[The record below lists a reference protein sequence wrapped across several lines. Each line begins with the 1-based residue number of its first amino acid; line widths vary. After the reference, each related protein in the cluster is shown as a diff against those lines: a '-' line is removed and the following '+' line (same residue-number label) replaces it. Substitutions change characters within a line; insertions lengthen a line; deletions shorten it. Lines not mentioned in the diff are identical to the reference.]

1 MKIIGTFSNLLQ
13 NLMTLTFTF
22 MKQMPPLRIVILG
35 SGTSAGVPMIGCH
48 CQVCL
53 STDTR
58 DQRTRCSILV
68 SYGGKSVLV
77 DTTPEL
83 RLQAIANK
91 VDLIHAVVFTHGHAD
106 HIFGLDDI
114 RRFNTILGSPLPVYA
129 AEATMRTLQQAF
141 SYAFTRQTQA
151 GVYRPELEPKII
163 DGPHDI
169 FGVRWQPIVLPHG
182 RASVLGFRIGNFAYC
197 TDCADIPAAERA
209 NLRNLDTLIIDAL
222 RPRPHPTHL
231 SFSQALA
238 IIDDLKPRRAYFTH
252 LSHDVSHQD
261 IERDLPDNVRVAYD
275 NMVLEIP
282 GELLS

>member
-1 MKIIGTFSNLLQ
+1 
-13 NLMTLTFTF
+13 
-22 MKQMPPLRIVILG
+22 
-35 SGTSAGVPMIGCH
+35 MIGCH
-48 CQVCL
+48 CPVCS
-53 STDTR
+53 STDKR

-68 SYGGKSVLV
+68 SYCGKSVLV

-106 HIFGLDDI
+106 HIFGLDDV
-114 RRFNTILGSPLPVYA
+114 RRYNTLLGSPLPVYA

-141 SYAFTRQTQA
+141 SYAFTQQTQT

-163 DGPHDI
+163 DGPQEI
-169 FGVRWQPIVLPHG
+169 FGVNWQAITLPHG
-182 RASVLGFRIGNFAYC
+182 RVSVLGFRIGNFAYC
-197 TDCADIPAAERA
+197 TACAEIPAPARA
-209 NLRNLDTLIIDAL
+209 MLQNLDTLIIDAL

-261 IERDLPDNVRVAYD
+261 IEHDLPANVRVAHD
-275 NMVLEIP
+275 SMILEIP
-282 GELLS
+282 GASLP